1 MADSQHFEL
10 IYQSFSVKHL
20 IQADL
25 ERILEESYS
34 RNVEFQISG
43 CLIYHNRMFIQ
54 VLEGKEEHVL
64 QLMDNIRKDDR
75 NKDVQ
80 VIHQGKIKER
90 GFLGWRMSFIHTDNI
105 SLKRKGGFSTFLES
119 DFEPNHINDFKT
131 LSKSILISLK
141 KTLVLN
147 K

>member
-1 MADSQHFEL
+1 MADTQHFEL
-10 IYQSFSVKHL
+10 IYQSFSVRHL
-20 IQADL
+20 KLANL
-25 ERILEESYS
+25 EEILEESYS

-54 VLEGKEEHVL
+54 VLEGKEEHVM
-64 QLMDNIRKDDR
+64 QLMNNIRKDDR

-80 VIHQGKIKER
+80 VIHKGKIKER
-90 GFLGWRMSFIHTDNI
+90 GFLGWRMSYIHTDNI
-105 SLKRKGGFSTFLES
+105 PLKRKEGYSSFLES

-131 LSKSILISLK
+131 LSKSILLSLK
-141 KTLVLN
+141 KTLILN